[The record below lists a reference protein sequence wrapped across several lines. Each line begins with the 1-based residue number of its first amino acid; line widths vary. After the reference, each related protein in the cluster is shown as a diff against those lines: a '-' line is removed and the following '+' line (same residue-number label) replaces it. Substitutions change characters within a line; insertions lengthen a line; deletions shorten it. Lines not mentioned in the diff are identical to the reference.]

1 MPLYQYKGRSNRGEL
16 VTGRMEG
23 DTAERIALRLLSG
36 GITPV
41 DIWLPGN
48 VQSIH
53 LDKLIR
59 RMGVGAPNTKDLVL
73 FSRQM
78 YTIVKSGM
86 PLLRGIRS
94 LMTTTHNVM
103 LREALEDILGSLE
116 SGRDL
121 ASGLARHP
129 DIFPSLFIHLVRV
142 GEATGTLETSFK
154 RLAEYMEQD
163 ANMAA
168 RVKGAM
174 RYPMIVMIVI
184 AVAIGVLTTFVI
196 PKFAPLFASLGNNIP
211 LPTRLILGLSN
222 FVQAYWAVILG
233 LLALTMVGVRRYLQT
248 EAGRYRWDEYKL
260 RLPALGPLA
269 QQSTLARICRTLAI
283 TLNAGMPMLQALSVI
298 AKSAGNE
305 YMAERVMQVRSS
317 IERGD
322 PLSRAAHA
330 AGMFTPLVLQMME
343 IGEETGDLSELL
355 DEVAGFYEREVD
367 YSLQNI
373 SAAIEPILIVFVGGM
388 VLILALGVFLPMWEM
403 IAKAGLG

>member
-233 LLALTMVGVRRYLQT
+233 LLALTIVGVRRYLQT

-283 TLNAGMPMLQALSVI
+283 TLNAGMPMLSALSVI

-305 YMAERVMQVRSS
+305 YMAERVMQVRTA